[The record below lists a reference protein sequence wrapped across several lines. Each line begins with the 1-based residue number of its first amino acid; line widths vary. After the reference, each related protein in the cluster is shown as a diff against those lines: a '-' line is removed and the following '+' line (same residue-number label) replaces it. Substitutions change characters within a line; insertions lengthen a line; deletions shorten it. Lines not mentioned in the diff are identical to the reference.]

1 MTPFV
6 YVAISIAFLILV
18 LGLFRKT
25 RPKEFEEW
33 QSTNYP
39 TPSAGNGGWVHLSE
53 RIFDPSD
60 ARWLEEELGFP
71 KLAKILMIERQR
83 LAIHWL
89 EALRASFDELVR
101 TPEFSPGEALE
112 AGSVG
117 SWQML
122 WLTFRFKTSISYALL
137 VVKSFGPY
145 HRLIPTFSWVPI
157 SRGSG
162 HSFRRPALANGR
174 NSR

>member
-1 MTPFV
+1 MISLV
-6 YVAISIAFLILV
+6 YAAISIAFLVLV

-25 RPKEFEEW
+25 RPKESDEW
-33 QSTNYP
+33 RFINYP
-39 TPSAGNGGWVHLSE
+39 PPSVGNGSWLHLSE
-53 RIFDPSD
+53 RIFDPTD

-71 KLAKILMIERQR
+71 KLARALIIERQR
-83 LAIHWL
+83 LAIRWL

-101 TPEFSPGEALE
+101 TPEFSPMEDSE

-122 WLTFRFKTSISYALL
+122 WLTFRFKISISYALL

-157 SRGSG
+157 SRGSER
-162 HSFRRPALANGR
+162 SFRRPALANSR